1 MEKITQLEVD
11 GMRRFIASDRTSD
24 DLKKS
29 FKIVLDKYKISHEIP
44 KEVDNA
50 EKREIEDDIDS
61 LTALLP
67 YSTEEE
73 KVLIF
78 KDIKDLET
86 LMKYV

>member
-1 MEKITQLEVD
+1 MEKITQLEID

-44 KEVDNA
+44 KEVDND
-50 EKREIEDDIDS
+50 EKKEIEDDIKS
-61 LTALLP
+61 LEALLP
-67 YSTEEE
+67 YSSEDE
-73 KVLIF
+73 KVEIH
-78 KDIKDLET
+78 KDIKDLKT